1 MERGV
6 GTNYWVL
13 TSCET
18 QLVWLWK
25 QAEVFQAEPVLVSS
39 GLNRHLVFFSLSGLA
54 CCTRGKKKTQQTPN
68 LCGWREAQVNTIA
81 SET

>member
-54 CCTRGKKKTQQTPN
+54 CCTRGKKKPN
-68 LCGWREAQVNTIA
+68 KPQICVAGGKPR
-81 SET
+81 